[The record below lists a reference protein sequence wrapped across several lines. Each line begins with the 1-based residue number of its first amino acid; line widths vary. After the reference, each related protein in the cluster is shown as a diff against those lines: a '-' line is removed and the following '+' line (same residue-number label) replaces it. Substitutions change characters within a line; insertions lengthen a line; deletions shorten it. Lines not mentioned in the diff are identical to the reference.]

1 MTFREVFQSKMKLS
15 YFLVSLFTV
24 ALLTH
29 CSEDDDPQV
38 VENVTVTNVSDEA
51 GFEGTS
57 IVHTVIFNGISTDE
71 SSFAAS
77 LTDGTATSE
86 NYDTDL
92 ANAILSNGVTYASGE
107 LTVPSGVSSFT
118 IGINTIKNN
127 VDEEDKT
134 YTLTVGG
141 QSGTGTITDND
152 LPPAYIVQNTVQAP
166 NVPRTIFLN
175 VISSLTDEID
185 LADAFEFNG
194 GSRVRVFNGKVYV
207 FDSERVLIIKHA
219 INENNVLVEEDRF
232 SLAQL
237 GVGGFLGII
246 AFVNDEYAVLRPIG
260 VRQFIVWNPTTMEVR
275 GTIDFPADSPDNFIT
290 SNIGT
295 VSVSPDGKVFI
306 GVSAF
311 AATAAPNNTPG
322 ARVMIVDPVAGSVDV
337 VFNENIAAGTEG
349 AFDGQGNYYFS
360 ANGYFGFAR
369 YFGFP
374 AEVAQTMTRIK
385 PGELTFDSEFNIPAT
400 SIGGLNR
407 PQNSTFKM
415 IGNEF
420 LLGVV
425 DLTEDELGAL
435 VNPLD
440 LLVSAP
446 IKLMRGNVE
455 NWESAVEVPFSDGN
469 KTLTEFFVVDGSFYG
484 VARNILDSS
493 VGSES
498 DIYRFTESNT
508 LELMTTGVGWVEYI
522 ERVR

>member
-1 MTFREVFQSKMKLS
+1 MTIREVFQSKMKLS
-15 YFLVSLFTV
+15 YFLVSLFAIT
-24 ALLTH
+24 LLTH
-29 CSEDDDPQV
+29 CSEDDDPQI

-51 GFEGTS
+51 GFEGTP
-57 IVHTVIFNGISTDE
+57 IVHTVTFNGTSTE
-71 SSFAAS
+71 ASIFAAS
-77 LTDGTATSE
+77 LTDGTATSD
-86 NYDTDL
+86 NYDPDL
-92 ANAILSNGVTYASGE
+92 SNAILSNGVTYSSGE

-134 YTLTVGG
+134 YSLMVGT

-152 LPPAYIVQNTVQAP
+152 LAPAYIVQNTVQAP
-166 NVPRTIFLN
+166 DAPRTIYLN
-175 VISSLTDEID
+175 VLSDLTDEID

-194 GSRVRVFNGKVYV
+194 NSRVRVFNGKVYI
-207 FDSERVLIIKHA
+207 FDSERVLIIKHS
-219 INENNVLVEEDRF
+219 ISENNVLVEEDRF

-246 AFVNDEYAVLRPIG
+246 AFVNDEYALLRPSG
-260 VRQFIVWNPTTMEVR
+260 GRQFVVWNPTTMEVR
-275 GTIDFPADSPDNFIT
+275 NTIDFPADSPDSFIT

-306 GVSAF
+306 GVAGFSFGAL
-311 AATAAPNNTPG
+311 PNNTPG

-360 ANGYFGFAR
+360 ANAYFGFSR
-369 YFGFP
+369 YFASP
-374 AEVAQTMTRIK
+374 AEVEQTMTRIK
-385 PGELTFDSEFNIPAT
+385 PGELSFDSEFNIPAT

-407 PQNSTFKM
+407 PQNSILKI

-420 LLGVV
+420 LLGVL

-435 VNPLD
+435 VNPFD
-440 LLVSAP
+440 LATGA
-446 IKLMRGNVE
+446 IKLLRGNLE
-455 NWESAVEVPFSDGN
+455 NWEAAVEVPFSDGN
-469 KTLTEFFVVDGSFYG
+469 KTMTDLFVVDGSFYG
-484 VARNILDSS
+484 VARDFSDSS

-508 LELMTTGVGWVEYI
+508 LEKLTTGVGWVEYI